1 MAAAPQLAPPADQVP
16 TVYRFTVQQYHAM
29 MEAGVL
35 GDKDRT
41 ELLEGWV
48 VPEVTHNPPHDTA
61 VDLIL
66 TSIAAVLPSQW
77 RARGKSA
84 VTTAE
89 SGPEPD
95 VAVVRG
101 PARRYSRSH
110 PRPTDIAV
118 VVEVVDTTLRQDR
131 AEKMRIY
138 ARARIPV
145 YWIVNLT
152 ESQVE
157 VYSHPRAG
165 KTPTYGTRTVYG
177 IRDSVPLVI
186 AGHEVTCLAV
196 RDLLP

>member
-1 MAAAPQLAPPADQVP
+1 MAAAPQLVAPADPVP

-29 MEAGVL
+29 MQAGVL
-35 GDKDRT
+35 GDNDRT

-48 VPEVTHNPPHDTA
+48 VPKVTHNPPHDTA

-66 TSIAAVLPSQW
+66 TSIAAVLPSEW
-77 RARGKSA
+77 RARGQSA
-84 VTTAE
+84 GITADSE
-89 SGPEPD
+89 PVPD

-110 PRPTDIAV
+110 PRPTDVAV
-118 VVEVVDTTLRQDR
+118 VVEVADTTLRQGR
-131 AEKMRIY
+131 TEKMRIY

-157 VYSHPRAG
+157 WYSRPRAG
-165 KTPTYGTRTVYG
+165 KTPTYRTRTIYG

-186 AGHEVTCLAV
+186 AGDEVTRLAA